1 MHQGS
6 TKKTLALAIKWALMG
21 VPLLSAAG
29 LAQAADN
36 VFNLGNVIVTGS
48 AFDQKTA
55 TEKVIS
61 SEDMQRFNRDN
72 VGQAVTMLPGVSLRE
87 GGRRNEQTV
96 SVRGFDSRQVPVF
109 IDGIPQYVPYDGNVD
124 LARFTTFDLS
134 EIRVAKGAA
143 SLLYGPNIMG
153 GAINLVTRKPVKELE
168 GNVRIG
174 VATGSERLVAANVGT
189 NQGLWYLQAGLS
201 YLEADS
207 YKLGHGFEDGK
218 AKQTDIRN
226 RRDNAYRTD
235 QKGSF
240 KLGFTPNGSDE
251 YALGYTK
258 QEGEKGNPVYTGK
271 DTGARLNYWQWPAW
285 DKESIYFLS
294 STALDG
300 NNTIKLR
307 TYQDKYENT
316 LNQYNDSRY
325 TVFNKNGSSSYDDKT
340 YGAAVEWV
348 NSYFDQHELHLAVH
362 HKDDRHN
369 EGPQK
374 YRDVTQSIALED
386 MITLSDTWRVR
397 VGASHEERKARKVFQ
412 YDKGTTRAT
421 NGLLEVIHDLNDN
434 IEVFGSIA
442 KKTRLPTL
450 KDRYSAR
457 MGSALPSPDLKPEAA
472 RHVELG
478 VRGTPWAG
486 AYGEAAVFYS
496 GIRDEIQSVK
506 TNVMECENDK
516 GKKVACDQAQ
526 NVGKTRHR
534 GLELSLE
541 QNLGEQWRLGGAYT
555 YLKRDNLSNS
565 SVKLTDTPTH
575 KLFAHAS
582 WLPIERLEL
591 QVNLDAETG
600 RTINYSEKRMPDSYP
615 ALSGF
620 AVAGFKSTYMLQ
632 DGLSVEAGIR
642 NINNKNYEYSDGY
655 PMPGRTWFAGANYSF

>member
-1 MHQGS
+1 MHQGN
-6 TKKTLALAIKWALMG
+6 TKSALAQAVKCALIG
-21 VPLLSAAG
+21 VPLLSGIG

-36 VFNLGNVIVTGS
+36 VFNLGNVIVTG
-48 AFDQKTA
+48 ATYDQKSA

-72 VGQAVTMLPGVSLRE
+72 VGQTVNMLPGVSLRE
-87 GGRRNEQTV
+87 GGPRNEQTV
-96 SVRGFDSRQVPVF
+96 SVRGFDSRQVRVF

-153 GAINLVTRKPVKELE
+153 GAINLVTRKPSKELE
-168 GNVRIG
+168 GNVRVGI
-174 VATGSERLVAANVGT
+174 ATGSERLVAANVGT

-207 YKLGHGFEDGK
+207 FKLGRGFDDGK
-218 AKQTDIRN
+218 ATPTDTGH

-240 KLGFTPNGSDE
+240 KLGFTPNDTDE

-258 QEGEKGNPVYTGK
+258 QEGEKGNPVYAGK
-271 DTGARLNYWQWPAW
+271 NTNESLRYWQWPTW

-294 STALDG
+294 STALDD

-307 TYQDKYENT
+307 AYQDKYENA
-316 LNQYNDSRY
+316 LSMYSDSSYQVRDEY
-325 TVFNKNGSSSYDDKT
+325 SPYDDKT
-340 YGAAVEWV
+340 YGAAIEWV
-348 NSYFDQHELHLAVH
+348 NTSIDQHELHLAIH

-369 EGPQK
+369 DGLKK
-374 YRDVTQSIALED
+374 YRDVTQSIAVED
-386 MITLSDTWRVR
+386 MITLTDTWRVR
-397 VGASHEERKARKVFQ
+397 VGASHEEREARKVYL

-421 NGLLEVIHDLNDN
+421 NGLLEIIHDLNKN
-434 IEVFGSIA
+434 VEVFASVA

-457 MGSALPSPDLKPEAA
+457 LGRALPNPDLKPEVA
-472 RHVELG
+472 RHAEIGL
-478 VRGTPWAG
+478 RGTPWRD
-486 AYGEAAVFYS
+486 AYGEATVFYS
-496 GIRDEIQSVK
+496 GIRDEIQTAT
-506 TNVMECENDK
+506 TNVLTCGKK
-516 GKKVACDQAQ
+516 GKDACEQAQ
-526 NVGKTRHR
+526 NIGKTRHR
-534 GLELSLE
+534 GIELSLE
-541 QNLGEQWRLGGAYT
+541 QSFGEQWRLGGAYT
-555 YLKRDNLSNS
+555 YLKRDNLSDS

-591 QVNLDAETG
+591 QVNLDAEKG
-600 RTINYSEKRMPDSYP
+600 RTIGYR
-615 ALSGF
+615 
-620 AVAGFKSTYMLQ
+620 
-632 DGLSVEAGIR
+632 EAKGT
-642 NINNKNYEYSDGY
+642 
-655 PMPGRTWFAGANYSF
+655 P

>member
-1 MHQGS
+1 M
-6 TKKTLALAIKWALMG
+6 
-21 VPLLSAAG
+21 AG

-36 VFNLGNVIVTGS
+36 VFNLGNVIVTGFT
-48 AFDQKTA
+48 FDQKTA

-72 VGQAVTMLPGVSLRE
+72 VGQAVNMLPGVSLRE
-87 GGRRNEQTV
+87 GGPRNEQTV

-109 IDGIPQYVPYDGNVD
+109 IDGIPQYVPYDGKVD

-153 GAINLVTRKPVKELE
+153 GAINLVTRKPSKELE
-168 GNVRIG
+168 GNVRVGI
-174 VATGSERLVAANVGT
+174 ATGSERLVAANVGT

-207 YKLGHGFEDGK
+207 FKLGRGFDDGK
-218 AKQTDIRN
+218 VTPTDTGH

-240 KLGFTPNGSDE
+240 KLGFTPNDTDE

-258 QEGEKGNPVYTGK
+258 QEGEKGNPVYAGK
-271 DTGARLNYWQWPAW
+271 NTNESLRYWQWPTW

-294 STALDG
+294 STALDD

-307 TYQDKYENT
+307 AYQDKYQNT
-316 LNQYNDSRY
+316 LEDYFEDSTY
-325 TVFNKNGSSSYDDKT
+325 SVQDKFSPSSYDDKT
-340 YGAAVEWV
+340 YAAAVEWV
-348 NSYFDQHELHLAVH
+348 NTSIDLHELHLVLH
-362 HKDDRHN
+362 YKDDRHSSDDRN
-369 EGPQK
+369 SKYKDERFVK
-374 YRDVTQSIALED
+374 DYRDVTQSIALED

-397 VGASHEERKARKVFQ
+397 VGASHEEREARKVFR
-412 YDKGTTRAT
+412 YNKATTRAT

-434 IEVFGSIA
+434 VEVFGSIA

-457 MGSALPSPDLKPEAA
+457 MDNALPNPDLKPESA
-472 RHVELG
+472 RHIELG
-478 VRGTPWAG
+478 LRGKPWAD
-486 AYGEAAVFYS
+486 AYGEATVFYT
-496 GIRDEIQSVK
+496 GIRDEIQTAT
-506 TNVMECENDK
+506 TNVIDCGKGGKFACE
-516 GKKVACDQAQ
+516 QAQ
-526 NVGKTRHR
+526 NIGKTRHR
-534 GLELSLE
+534 GIELSLE
-541 QNLGEQWRLGGAYT
+541 QSLGEQWRLGGAYT
-555 YLKRDNLSNS
+555 YLKRDNLSDS

-591 QVNLDAETG
+591 QVNLDAEKG
-600 RTINYSEKRMPDSYP
+600 RSIGYREAKGTPDSYP
-615 ALSGF
+615 TLSGF
-620 AVAGFKSTYMLQ
+620 AVAGFKSTYTIQ

>member
-1 MHQGS
+1 MHQDR
-6 TKKTLALAIKWALMG
+6 TKKTLALVIKCALIG
-21 VPLLSAAG
+21 VPLLSTAG

-72 VGQAVTMLPGVSLRE
+72 VGQAVNMLPGVSLRE
-87 GGRRNEQTV
+87 GGPRNEQTV

-174 VATGSERLVAANVGT
+174 IATGSERLVAANVGT

-207 YKLGHGFEDGK
+207 FKLARGFNDGK
-218 AKQTDIRN
+218 AAATDTRH

-240 KLGFTPNGSDE
+240 KLGFTPNDTDE

-258 QEGEKGNPVYTGK
+258 QEGEKGNPVYAGK
-271 DTGARLNYWQWPAW
+271 NTNESLRYWQWPTW

-294 STALDG
+294 STALDDS
-300 NNTIKLR
+300 NTIKLR
-307 TYQDKYENT
+307 AYQDKYENA
-316 LNQYNDSRY
+316 LSMYSDSSYQERDEY
-325 TVFNKNGSSSYDDKT
+325 SPYDDKT
-340 YGAAVEWV
+340 YGAAIEWV
-348 NSYFDQHELHLAVH
+348 NTSIDQHELHLAIH

-369 EGPQK
+369 DGLKK
-374 YRDVTQSIALED
+374 YRDVTQSIAVED
-386 MITLSDTWRVR
+386 MITLTDTWRVR
-397 VGASHEERKARKVFQ
+397 VGASHEEREARKVYQ

-421 NGLLEVIHDLNDN
+421 NGLLEIIHDLNEN
-434 IEVFGSIA
+434 VEVFGSIA

-457 MGSALPSPDLKPEAA
+457 LGRALPNPDLKPEVA
-472 RHVELG
+472 RHAELG
-478 VRGTPWAG
+478 LRGKPWTD
-486 AYGEAAVFYS
+486 AYGEAVVFYS
-496 GIRDEIQSVK
+496 GIRDEIQTAT
-506 TNVMECENDK
+506 TNVLTCGKK
-516 GKKVACDQAQ
+516 GKDACDQAQ
-526 NVGKTRHR
+526 NIGKTRHR
-534 GLELSLE
+534 GIELSLE
-541 QNLGEQWRLGGAYT
+541 QSLGEQWRLGGAYT
-555 YLKRDNLSNS
+555 YLKRDNLSDS

-591 QVNLDAETG
+591 QVNLDAEKG
-600 RTINYSEKRMPDSYP
+600 RTIGYREAKGTPDSYP
-615 ALSGF
+615 TLSGF
-620 AVAGFKSTYMLQ
+620 AVAGFKSTYRIQ

>member
-1 MHQGS
+1 MQQG
-6 TKKTLALAIKWALMG
+6 KYKHRLAIAIKCALLGAPLISAIG
-21 VPLLSAAG
+21 V
-29 LAQAADN
+29 AQAADN
-36 VFNLGNVIVTGS
+36 VFNLGNVIVTSGVY
-48 AFDQKTA
+48 DQKAA
-55 TEKVIS
+55 TEHVIS
-61 SEDMQRFNRDN
+61 SEDLQRFNRDN
-72 VGQAVTMLPGVSLRE
+72 VGQAVNMLPGVSLRE
-87 GGRRNEQTV
+87 GGPRNEQTV

-109 IDGIPQYVPYDGNVD
+109 LDGIPQYVPYDGNVD

-174 VATGSERLVAANVGT
+174 VATGSERMVAANVGS

-207 YKLGHGFEDGK
+207 FKLGHGFSDGK
-218 AKQTDIRN
+218 ATPTDTRN

-240 KLGFTPNGSDE
+240 KLGFTPNETDE

-258 QEGEKGNPVYTGK
+258 QEGEKGNPVYAGK
-271 DTGARLNYWQWPAW
+271 NTNESSRYWQWPTW

-294 STALDG
+294 TTALDD
-300 NNTIKLR
+300 NNSIKLR
-307 TYQDKYENT
+307 AYQDKYENA
-316 LNQYNDSRY
+316 LNMYTDSSYQVRDEH
-325 TVFNKNGSSSYDDKT
+325 SPYDDKT

-348 NSYFDQHELHLAVH
+348 NTYFDQHEVHVAVH

-369 EGPQK
+369 DGLKK

-386 MITLSDTWRVR
+386 MITLTDTWRLR
-397 VGASHEERKARKVFQ
+397 VGASHEEREARKVYM

-421 NGLLEVIHDLNDN
+421 NGLLELIHDLNHHVE
-434 IEVFGSIA
+434 IFASVA

-457 MGSALPSPDLKPEAA
+457 MGRALPNPDLKPEVA
-472 RHVELG
+472 RHAELG
-478 VRGTPWAG
+478 VRGTPWAH
-486 AYGEAAVFYS
+486 AYGEATVFYS
-496 GIRDEIQSVK
+496 GVRDEIQTATTSVF
-506 TNVMECENDK
+506 TC
-516 GKKVACDQAQ
+516 GKKENEACDQAQ
-526 NVGKTRHR
+526 NIGKTRHR
-534 GLELSLE
+534 GVELSLE
-541 QNLGEQWRLGGAYT
+541 QTLGEQWRLGGAYT
-555 YLKRDNLSNS
+555 YLKRDNLSDS
-565 SVKLTDTPTH
+565 SVKLTNTPTH

-591 QVNLDAETG
+591 QVNLDAEKG
-600 RTINYSEKRMPDSYP
+600 RTIGYRENKGMPDSYP
-615 ALSGF
+615 TLSGF
-620 AVAGFKSTYMLQ
+620 AVAGFKSTYTVQ
-632 DGLSVEAGIR
+632 NGLSIEAGVR
-642 NINNKNYEYSDGY
+642 NINNKNYAYSDGY

>member
-1 MHQGS
+1 MHQRKS
-6 TKKTLALAIKWALMG
+6 KYTLAFAIKCAVIG
-21 VPLLSAAG
+21 VPLVGAAG
-29 LAQAADN
+29 LAQASSN
-36 VFNLGNVIVTGS
+36 VFNLGNVIVTGAS
-48 AFDQKTA
+48 YDQKTA
-55 TEKVIS
+55 TEQVIS
-61 SEDMQRFNRDN
+61 SEELQRFNRDN
-72 VGQAVTMLPGVSLRE
+72 VGQAVNMLPGVSIRE
-87 GGRRNEQTV
+87 GGPRNEQTV

-174 VATGSERLVAANVGT
+174 FATGSERLVAANVGT

-201 YLEADS
+201 YLDADS
-207 YKLGHGFEDGK
+207 FKLGHGFTDHK
-218 AKQTDIRN
+218 ATPTDTRN

-240 KLGFTPNGSDE
+240 KIGLTPNDTDE

-258 QEGEKGNPVYTGK
+258 QEGKKGNPVYVGK
-271 DTGARLNYWQWPAW
+271 NTNESLRYWQWPTW

-294 STALDG
+294 STALDD

-307 TYQDKYENT
+307 AYQDKYENALSMYT
-316 LNQYNDSRY
+316 DSSYQVRDEY
-325 TVFNKNGSSSYDDKT
+325 SPYDDKT
-340 YGAAVEWV
+340 YGAAIEWV
-348 NSYFDQHELHLAVH
+348 NTYFDQHELHLAVH

-369 EGPQK
+369 DGLKK

-397 VGASHEERKARKVFQ
+397 VGASHEEREARKVFE

-421 NGLLEVIHDLNDN
+421 NGLLEVIHDLNDKV
-434 IEVFGSIA
+434 EVFGSIA

-457 MGSALPSPDLKPEAA
+457 LGRALPNPDLKPEVA
-472 RHVELG
+472 RHAELG
-478 VRGTPWAG
+478 LRGTPWTD
-486 AYGEAAVFYS
+486 AYGEVTVFYS
-496 GIRDEIQSVK
+496 GIRDEIQTAT
-506 TNVMECENDK
+506 TNVLTC
-516 GKKVACDQAQ
+516 GKKENEACDQAQ
-526 NVGKTRHR
+526 NIGKTRHR
-534 GLELSLE
+534 GIELSLE
-541 QNLGEQWRLGGAYT
+541 QDLGEQWRLGAAYT
-555 YLKRDNLSNS
+555 YLNRDNLSDS
-565 SVKLTDTPTH
+565 SVKLTNTPTH

-591 QVNLDAETG
+591 QATLDAEKG
-600 RTINYSEKRMPDSYP
+600 RTIGYRQAKGSPDTYP
-615 ALSGF
+615 TLAGF
-620 AVAGFKSTYMLQ
+620 AVAGFKSTYTVQ
-632 DGLSVEAGIR
+632 EGLTIEAGVR
-642 NINNKNYEYSDGY
+642 NLNNKDYGYSDGY